1 MCAQVQAALAAA
13 EAGSSQP
20 PDLEQLLEQLV
31 LDDGDLKPQELKVW
45 TAEEC
50 GAGIDAGDAGANG
63 LRRQERQDGN
73 AVAPPFVLACAS
85 IPFPALL

>member
-1 MCAQVQAALAAA
+1 MSLCIVCAQVQAALAAA

-50 GAGIDAGDAGANG
+50 GAGIDAGMLGPAVCSDRNG
-63 LRRQERQDGN
+63 KMATQ
-73 AVAPPFVLACAS
+73 
-85 IPFPALL
+85 